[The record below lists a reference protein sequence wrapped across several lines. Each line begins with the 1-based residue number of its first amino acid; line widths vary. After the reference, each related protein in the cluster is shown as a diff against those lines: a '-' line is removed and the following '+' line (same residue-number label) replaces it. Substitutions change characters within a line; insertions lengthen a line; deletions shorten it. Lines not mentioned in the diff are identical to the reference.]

1 MDTNKYFNKLVN
13 NMFENL
19 TKSIDCIE
27 TDGKSSIIHYFS
39 ALELLFKARLFKE
52 HWAFILQDID
62 SKKATINNLQ
72 NGDFLTISF
81 DIAIS
86 RIQNLLQDL
95 DDGYETY
102 FEDLRKIRNRLIH
115 FDCTDPKDKDFSIK
129 NISKTWYY
137 VYKLLNEKWKDIFAE
152 HTSQIEEIN
161 NKMEKYSEHFWCS
174 KRDAL
179 INRYEDKYKNDPKYK
194 LIKIHNKPFICTYC
208 NLSYETNQNL
218 NLMQM
223 SFDHKT
229 FTLTKHCDLCEHE
242 EYLFLFSLYLNKN
255 KGINSIKSEFRKLID
270 ENLWTRNQTVNCSH
284 FDLLLNASV
293 DDLGINFDEIYNW
306 SYDDFELETHQ
317 TDKTTTNIS
326 LKFYRDF
333 SIDSE
338 FDCPAYYV
346 LYTTLIFVVNMEE
359 NKIRTSNFSEI
370 YDAIEDMQIEFFI
383 DSDGF

>member
-1 MDTNKYFNKLVN
+1 MDINIYLNKLVD

-62 SKKATINNLQ
+62 SKKTTINNLQ
-72 NGDFLTISF
+72 NGDFLTVSF
-81 DIAIS
+81 DVAIS

-95 DDGYETY
+95 DAGYEKY
-102 FEDLRKIRNRLIH
+102 FKDLQRIRNSLIH
-115 FDCTDPKDKDFSIK
+115 FDCTDPNDKKFSIK

-137 VYKLLNEKWKDIFAE
+137 VYKLLNEKWKNMFAE

-161 NKMEKYSEHFWCS
+161 NRMEKYSEHFWCS

-179 INRYEDKYKNDPKYK
+179 IDKYSDKYKNDPKYK
-194 LIKIHNKPFICTYC
+194 LIKIHNIPFICNYC
-208 NLSYETNQNL
+208 NLSYDDKEDI

-223 SFDHKT
+223 TFDNKT
-229 FTLTKHCDLCEHE
+229 YTLTKYCDLCEHE
-242 EYLFLFSLYLNKN
+242 DSLFLFSLYLEKT
-255 KGINSIKSEFRKLID
+255 KGVDRIKTKFEKLINQ
-270 ENLWTRNQTVNCSH
+270 NLWRRNHSVNHSH
-284 FDLLLNASV
+284 FDLLLNASSA
-293 DDLGINFDEIYNW
+293 DLYIDFDELLDLN
-306 SYDDFELETHQ
+306 YDDFDIDISKINET
-317 TDKTTTNIS
+317 TSSIS
-326 LKFYRDF
+326 LEFIRDF

-338 FDCPAYYV
+338 YDCPAYYA
-346 LYTTLIFVVNMEE
+346 LYTKLIFTVNLKED
-359 NKIRTSNFSEI
+359 KIKTSSFSEL
-370 YDAIEDMQIEFFI
+370 YDAIKDMQIEFFI